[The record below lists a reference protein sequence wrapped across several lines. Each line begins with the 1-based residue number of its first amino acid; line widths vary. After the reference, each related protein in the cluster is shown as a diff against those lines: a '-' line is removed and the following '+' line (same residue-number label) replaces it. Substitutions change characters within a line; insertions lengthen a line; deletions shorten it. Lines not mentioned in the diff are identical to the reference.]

1 MNHFW
6 SDQIQSIGT
15 LDTSRDLRFS
25 DRFRDAYT
33 QLFRLGEG
41 VRILEI
47 GCGTGALCRALKR
60 WYPSAE
66 VVGLDRDDAFIDY
79 ARQRSTGETYQNGDA
94 TALPF
99 ADGSFDV
106 TISNTVSEHVEPS
119 AFFGEQLRVLRE
131 GGVCLLL
138 SARRGIRHAAAC
150 VREEGA
156 FETEIWE
163 RVDADFR
170 RAAREN
176 SVGAYAL
183 NEAALPATMEKYGFC
198 SVETHY
204 LTVNLTP
211 DDPFYTPEEA
221 RAMINADRQN
231 DLDNIERMESV
242 APGAVSRS
250 ERKRL
255 ARLTNE
261 RYDRRLALYEAG
273 EKQWDVTL
281 GLTMLLRGVK
291 PRALAKAWG

>member
-6 SDQIQSIGT
+6 SDRIQSIGT
-15 LDTSRDLRFS
+15 LDTSRKLRFS
-25 DRFRDAYT
+25 DRFQNAYT
-33 QLFRLGEG
+33 ELFRLEEG
-41 VRILEI
+41 ARILEI

-79 ARQRSTGETYQNGDA
+79 ARERNTGETYRKGDA

-119 AFFGEQLRVLRE
+119 GFFGEQRRVLRD

-138 SARRGIRHAAAC
+138 SARRGIQHPAAC
-150 VREEGA
+150 VREESA

-163 RVDADFR
+163 RVDAEFR
-170 RAAREN
+170 RAAKEN
-176 SVGAYAL
+176 GVGAYAL
-183 NEAALPATMEKYGFC
+183 NEMELPAAMEKYGFRD
-198 SVETHY
+198 VETHY
-204 LTVNLTP
+204 LAINLTP

-221 RAMINADRQN
+221 RDMINANRQN

-242 APGAVSRS
+242 APGAVSKADR
-250 ERKRL
+250 EMLVRL
-255 ARLTNE
+255 VNE
-261 RYDRRLALYEAG
+261 RYDRRLALYAAG
-273 EKQWDVTL
+273 KKQWDVTL

-291 PRALAKAWG
+291 

>member
-6 SDQIQSIGT
+6 SDRIQSIGT
-15 LDTSRDLRFS
+15 LDTSRKLRFS
-25 DRFRDAYT
+25 DRFRNAYT
-33 QLFRLGEG
+33 ELFRLEEG
-41 VRILEI
+41 ARILEI

-79 ARQRSTGETYQNGDA
+79 ARERNTGETYRKGDA

-119 AFFGEQLRVLRE
+119 GFFGEQRRVLRD

-138 SARRGIRHAAAC
+138 SARRGIQHPAAC
-150 VREEGA
+150 VREESA

-170 RAAREN
+170 RAAKEN
-176 SVGAYAL
+176 GVGAYAL
-183 NEAALPATMEKYGFC
+183 NEMELPAAMEKYGFRD
-198 SVETHY
+198 VETHY
-204 LTVNLTP
+204 LAINLTP

-221 RAMINADRQN
+221 RDMINANRQN

-242 APGAVSRS
+242 APGAVSKADRD
-250 ERKRL
+250 RL
-255 ARLTNE
+255 VRLVNE
-261 RYDRRLALYEAG
+261 RYDRRLALYAAG
-273 EKQWDVTL
+273 KKQWDVTL

-291 PRALAKAWG
+291 

>member
-6 SDQIQSIGT
+6 SDRIQSIGT
-15 LDTSRDLRFS
+15 LDSSRKLRFS
-25 DRFRDAYT
+25 DRFQNAYT
-33 QLFRLGEG
+33 ELFRLEEG
-41 VRILEI
+41 ARILEI

-60 WYPSAE
+60 WYPPAE

-79 ARQRSTGETYQNGDA
+79 ARERNTGETYRKGDA

-119 AFFGEQLRVLRE
+119 GFFGEQRRVLRD

-138 SARRGIRHAAAC
+138 SARRGIQHPAAC
-150 VREEGA
+150 VREESA

-170 RAAREN
+170 RAAKEN
-176 SVGAYAL
+176 GVGAYAL
-183 NEAALPATMEKYGFC
+183 NEMELPAAMEKYGFRD
-198 SVETHY
+198 VETHY
-204 LTVNLTP
+204 LAINLTP
-211 DDPFYTPEEA
+211 DDPFYAPEEA
-221 RAMINADRQN
+221 CDMINANRQN
-231 DLDNIERMESV
+231 DLDNIERMQSV
-242 APGAVSRS
+242 APGAVSRADR
-250 ERKRL
+250 EML
-255 ARLTNE
+255 ARLVNE

-291 PRALAKAWG
+291 

>member
-1 MNHFW
+1 MNRIW
-6 SDQIQSIGT
+6 SNRIQSIGT
-15 LDTSRDLRFS
+15 LDTSRNLRFS
-25 DRFRDAYT
+25 DRFRNAYT
-33 QLFRLGEG
+33 ELFRIEDGM
-41 VRILEI
+41 RILEI

-79 ARQRSTGETYQNGDA
+79 ARRRGTGETYLCGDA
-94 TALPF
+94 AALAF

-119 AFFGEQLRVLRE
+119 AFFGEQKRVLRA

-138 SARRGIRHAAAC
+138 SARRGIRQTAAC
-150 VREEGA
+150 VREESA
-156 FETEIWE
+156 FETEIWA

-170 RAAREN
+170 RAAQEN
-176 SVGAYAL
+176 GVGAYAQ
-183 NEAALPATMEKYGFC
+183 NEAELPSAMEKYGFC
-198 SVETHY
+198 GVETHY
-204 LTVNLTP
+204 LALNFTP

-221 RAMINADRQN
+221 RAMIHADRQN

-242 APGAVSRS
+242 APGAVSRA
-250 ERKRL
+250 ERETL

-291 PRALAKAWG
+291 R

>member
-6 SDQIQSIGT
+6 SDRIQSIGT
-15 LDTSRDLRFS
+15 LDTSRKLRFS
-25 DRFRDAYT
+25 DRFQNAYT
-33 QLFRLGEG
+33 ELFRLEEG
-41 VRILEI
+41 ARILEI

-79 ARQRSTGETYQNGDA
+79 ARGKSTGETYRKGDA

-119 AFFGEQLRVLRE
+119 GFFGEQRRVLRD

-138 SARRGIRHAAAC
+138 SARRGIQHPAAC
-150 VREEGA
+150 VREESA

-170 RAAREN
+170 RAAKEN
-176 SVGAYAL
+176 GVGAYAL
-183 NEAALPATMEKYGFC
+183 NEMELPAAMEKYGFRD
-198 SVETHY
+198 VETHY
-204 LTVNLTP
+204 LAINLTP

-221 RAMINADRQN
+221 RDMINANRQN

-242 APGAVSRS
+242 APGAVSRADR
-250 ERKRL
+250 EML
-255 ARLTNE
+255 ARLVNE

-291 PRALAKAWG
+291 

>member
-6 SDQIQSIGT
+6 SDRIQSIGT
-15 LDTSRDLRFS
+15 LDSSRRLRFS
-25 DRFRDAYT
+25 DRFQNAYT
-33 QLFRLGEG
+33 ELFRLEEG
-41 VRILEI
+41 ARILEI

-79 ARQRSTGETYQNGDA
+79 ARERNTGETYRKGDA

-119 AFFGEQLRVLRE
+119 GFFGEQRRVLRD

-138 SARRGIRHAAAC
+138 SARRGIQHPAAC
-150 VREEGA
+150 VREESA

-170 RAAREN
+170 CAAKEN
-176 SVGAYAL
+176 GVGAYAL
-183 NEAALPATMEKYGFC
+183 NEMELPAAMEKYGFRD
-198 SVETHY
+198 VETHY
-204 LTVNLTP
+204 LAINLTP
-211 DDPFYTPEEA
+211 DDPFYAPEEA
-221 RAMINADRQN
+221 CDMINANRQN

-242 APGAVSRS
+242 APGAVSKADRD
-250 ERKRL
+250 RL
-255 ARLTNE
+255 ARLVNE
-261 RYDRRLALYEAG
+261 RYDRRLALYAAG
-273 EKQWDVTL
+273 KKQWDVTL

-291 PRALAKAWG
+291 

>member
-6 SDQIQSIGT
+6 SDRIQSIGT
-15 LDTSRDLRFS
+15 LDTSRKLRFS
-25 DRFRDAYT
+25 DRFRNAYT
-33 QLFRLGEG
+33 ELFRLEEG
-41 VRILEI
+41 ARILEI

-79 ARQRSTGETYQNGDA
+79 ARERNTGETYRKGDA

-119 AFFGEQLRVLRE
+119 GFFGEQRRVLRD

-138 SARRGIRHAAAC
+138 SARRGIQHPAAC
-150 VREEGA
+150 VREESA
-156 FETEIWE
+156 FEMEIWE

-170 RAAREN
+170 RAAKEN
-176 SVGAYAL
+176 GVGAYAL
-183 NEAALPATMEKYGFC
+183 NEMELPAAMEKYGFRD
-198 SVETHY
+198 VETHY
-204 LTVNLTP
+204 LAINLTP

-221 RAMINADRQN
+221 RDMINANRQN

-242 APGAVSRS
+242 APGAVSKADR
-250 ERKRL
+250 EMLVRL
-255 ARLTNE
+255 VNE
-261 RYDRRLALYEAG
+261 RYDRRLALYAAG
-273 EKQWDVTL
+273 KKQWDVTL

-291 PRALAKAWG
+291 

>member
-6 SDQIQSIGT
+6 SDRIQSIGT
-15 LDTSRDLRFS
+15 LDTSRKLRFS
-25 DRFRDAYT
+25 DRLQNAYT
-33 QLFRLGEG
+33 ELFRLEEG
-41 VRILEI
+41 ARILEI

-60 WYPSAE
+60 WYPPAE

-79 ARQRSTGETYQNGDA
+79 ARERNTGETYRKGDA

-119 AFFGEQLRVLRE
+119 GFFGEQRRVLRD

-138 SARRGIRHAAAC
+138 SARRGIQHPAAC
-150 VREEGA
+150 VREESA

-170 RAAREN
+170 RAAKEN
-176 SVGAYAL
+176 GVGAYAL
-183 NEAALPATMEKYGFC
+183 NEMELPAAMEKYGFRD
-198 SVETHY
+198 VETHY
-204 LTVNLTP
+204 LAINLTP

-221 RAMINADRQN
+221 RDMINANRQN

-242 APGAVSRS
+242 APGAVSKADRD
-250 ERKRL
+250 RL
-255 ARLTNE
+255 VRLVNE

-291 PRALAKAWG
+291 

>member
-6 SDQIQSIGT
+6 SDRIQSIGT
-15 LDTSRDLRFS
+15 LDTSRKLRFS
-25 DRFRDAYT
+25 DRFQNAYT
-33 QLFRLGEG
+33 ELFRLEEG
-41 VRILEI
+41 ARILEI

-79 ARQRSTGETYQNGDA
+79 ARERNTGETYRKGDA

-119 AFFGEQLRVLRE
+119 GFFGEQRRVLRD

-138 SARRGIRHAAAC
+138 SARRGIQHPAAC
-150 VREEGA
+150 VREESA

-170 RAAREN
+170 RAAKEN
-176 SVGAYAL
+176 GVGAYAL
-183 NEAALPATMEKYGFC
+183 NEMELPAAMEKYGFHD
-198 SVETHY
+198 VETHY
-204 LTVNLTP
+204 LAINLTP

-221 RAMINADRQN
+221 RDMINANRQN

-242 APGAVSRS
+242 APGAVSRADR
-250 ERKRL
+250 EML
-255 ARLTNE
+255 ARLVNE
-261 RYDRRLALYEAG
+261 RYDRRLALYAAG
-273 EKQWDVTL
+273 KKQWDVTL

-291 PRALAKAWG
+291 

>member
-6 SDQIQSIGT
+6 SDRIQSIGT
-15 LDTSRDLRFS
+15 LDSSRKLRFS
-25 DRFRDAYT
+25 DRFQNAYT
-33 QLFRLGEG
+33 ELFRLEEG
-41 VRILEI
+41 ARILEI

-79 ARQRSTGETYQNGDA
+79 ARERNTGETYRKGDA

-119 AFFGEQLRVLRE
+119 GFFGEQRRVLRD

-138 SARRGIRHAAAC
+138 SARRGIQHPAAC
-150 VREEGA
+150 VREESA

-170 RAAREN
+170 RAAKEN
-176 SVGAYAL
+176 GVGAYAL
-183 NEAALPATMEKYGFC
+183 NEMELPAAMEKYGFRD
-198 SVETHY
+198 VETHY
-204 LTVNLTP
+204 LAINLTP
-211 DDPFYTPEEA
+211 DDPFYAPEEA
-221 RAMINADRQN
+221 CDMINANRQN

-242 APGAVSRS
+242 APGAVSRADR
-250 ERKRL
+250 EML
-255 ARLTNE
+255 ARLVNE
-261 RYDRRLALYEAG
+261 RYDWRLALYEAG

-291 PRALAKAWG
+291 

>member
-6 SDQIQSIGT
+6 SDRIQSIGT
-15 LDTSRDLRFS
+15 LDSSRKLRFS
-25 DRFRDAYT
+25 DRFQNAYT
-33 QLFRLGEG
+33 ELFRLEEG
-41 VRILEI
+41 ARILEI

-79 ARQRSTGETYQNGDA
+79 ARERNTGETYRKGDA

-119 AFFGEQLRVLRE
+119 GFFGEQRRVLRD

-138 SARRGIRHAAAC
+138 SARRGIQHPAAC
-150 VREEGA
+150 VREESA

-170 RAAREN
+170 RAAKEN
-176 SVGAYAL
+176 GVGAYAL
-183 NEAALPATMEKYGFC
+183 NEMELPAAMEKYGFRD
-198 SVETHY
+198 VETHY
-204 LTVNLTP
+204 LAINLTP

-221 RAMINADRQN
+221 RDMINANRQN

-242 APGAVSRS
+242 APGAVSKADRD
-250 ERKRL
+250 RL
-255 ARLTNE
+255 VRLVNE
-261 RYDRRLALYEAG
+261 RYDRRLALYAAG
-273 EKQWDVTL
+273 KKQWDVTL

-291 PRALAKAWG
+291 

>member
-6 SDQIQSIGT
+6 SDRIQSIGT
-15 LDTSRDLRFS
+15 LDSSRKLRFS
-25 DRFRDAYT
+25 DRFQNAYT
-33 QLFRLGEG
+33 ELFRLEEG
-41 VRILEI
+41 ARILEI

-79 ARQRSTGETYQNGDA
+79 ARGRNTGETYWKGDA

-119 AFFGEQLRVLRE
+119 GFFGEQRRVLRD

-138 SARRGIRHAAAC
+138 SARRGIQHPAAC
-150 VREEGA
+150 VREESA

-170 RAAREN
+170 RAAKEN
-176 SVGAYAL
+176 GVGAYAL
-183 NEAALPATMEKYGFC
+183 NEMELPAAMEKYGFRD
-198 SVETHY
+198 VETHY
-204 LTVNLTP
+204 LAINLTP
-211 DDPFYTPEEA
+211 DDPFYAPEEA
-221 RAMINADRQN
+221 CDMINANRQN

-242 APGAVSRS
+242 APGAVSRADR
-250 ERKRL
+250 EML
-255 ARLTNE
+255 ARLVNE

-291 PRALAKAWG
+291 

>member
-6 SDQIQSIGT
+6 SDRIQSIGT
-15 LDTSRDLRFS
+15 LDTSRKLRFS
-25 DRFRDAYT
+25 DRFQNAYT
-33 QLFRLGEG
+33 ELFRLEEG
-41 VRILEI
+41 ARILEI

-79 ARQRSTGETYQNGDA
+79 ARERNTGETYRKGDA

-119 AFFGEQLRVLRE
+119 GFFGEQRRVLRD

-138 SARRGIRHAAAC
+138 SARRGIQHPAAC
-150 VREEGA
+150 VREESA

-170 RAAREN
+170 RAAKEN
-176 SVGAYAL
+176 GVGAYAL
-183 NEAALPATMEKYGFC
+183 NEMELPAAMEKYGFHD
-198 SVETHY
+198 VETHY
-204 LTVNLTP
+204 LAINLTP
-211 DDPFYTPEEA
+211 DDPFYAPEEA
-221 RAMINADRQN
+221 CDMINANRQN

-242 APGAVSRS
+242 APGAVSRADR
-250 ERKRL
+250 EML
-255 ARLTNE
+255 ARLVNE
-261 RYDRRLALYEAG
+261 RYDRRLALYAAG
-273 EKQWDVTL
+273 KKQWDVTL

-291 PRALAKAWG
+291 

>member
-6 SDQIQSIGT
+6 SDRIQSIGT
-15 LDTSRDLRFS
+15 LDSSRKLRFS
-25 DRFRDAYT
+25 DRFQNAYT
-33 QLFRLGEG
+33 ELFRLEEG
-41 VRILEI
+41 ARILEI

-79 ARQRSTGETYQNGDA
+79 ARERNTGETYRKGDA

-119 AFFGEQLRVLRE
+119 GFFGEQRRVLRD

-138 SARRGIRHAAAC
+138 SARRGIQHPAAC
-150 VREEGA
+150 VREESA

-170 RAAREN
+170 RAAKEN
-176 SVGAYAL
+176 GVGAYAL
-183 NEAALPATMEKYGFC
+183 NEMELPAAMEKYGFRD
-198 SVETHY
+198 VETHY
-204 LTVNLTP
+204 LAINLTP

-221 RAMINADRQN
+221 RDMINANRQN

-242 APGAVSRS
+242 APGAVSRADR
-250 ERKRL
+250 EML
-255 ARLTNE
+255 ARLVNE

-291 PRALAKAWG
+291 

>member
-6 SDQIQSIGT
+6 SDRIQSIGT
-15 LDTSRDLRFS
+15 LDTSRKLRFS
-25 DRFRDAYT
+25 DRFQNAYT
-33 QLFRLGEG
+33 ELFRLEEG
-41 VRILEI
+41 ARILEI

-66 VVGLDRDDAFIDY
+66 VVGLDR
-79 ARQRSTGETYQNGDA
+79 ARERNTGETYRKGDA

-119 AFFGEQLRVLRE
+119 GFFGEQRRVLRD

-138 SARRGIRHAAAC
+138 SARRGIQHPAAC
-150 VREEGA
+150 VREESA

-170 RAAREN
+170 RAAKEN
-176 SVGAYAL
+176 GVGAYAL
-183 NEAALPATMEKYGFC
+183 NEMELPAAMEKYGFRD
-198 SVETHY
+198 VETHY
-204 LTVNLTP
+204 LAINLTP

-221 RAMINADRQN
+221 RDMINANRQN

-242 APGAVSRS
+242 APGAVSKADRD
-250 ERKRL
+250 RL
-255 ARLTNE
+255 VRLVNE
-261 RYDRRLALYEAG
+261 RYDRRLALYAAG
-273 EKQWDVTL
+273 KKQWDVTL
-281 GLTMLLRGVK
+281 GLTMLVRGVK
-291 PRALAKAWG
+291 

>member
-6 SDQIQSIGT
+6 SDRIQSIGT
-15 LDTSRDLRFS
+15 LDTSRKLRFS
-25 DRFRDAYT
+25 DRFRNAYT
-33 QLFRLGEG
+33 ELFRLEEG
-41 VRILEI
+41 ARILEI

-79 ARQRSTGETYQNGDA
+79 ARGKSTGETYRKGDA

-119 AFFGEQLRVLRE
+119 GFFGEQRRVLRD

-138 SARRGIRHAAAC
+138 SARRGIQHPAAC
-150 VREEGA
+150 VREESA

-170 RAAREN
+170 RAAKEN
-176 SVGAYAL
+176 GVGAYAL
-183 NEAALPATMEKYGFC
+183 NEMELPAAMEKYGFRD
-198 SVETHY
+198 VETHY
-204 LTVNLTP
+204 LAINLTP

-221 RAMINADRQN
+221 RDMINANRQN

-242 APGAVSRS
+242 APGAVSRADR
-250 ERKRL
+250 ETL
-255 ARLTNE
+255 ARLVNE
-261 RYDRRLALYEAG
+261 RYDRRLALYAAG
-273 EKQWDVTL
+273 KKQWDVTL

-291 PRALAKAWG
+291 

>member
-6 SDQIQSIGT
+6 SDRIQSIGT
-15 LDTSRDLRFS
+15 LDTSRKLRFS
-25 DRFRDAYT
+25 DRFRNAYT
-33 QLFRLGEG
+33 ELFRLEEG
-41 VRILEI
+41 ARILEI

-66 VVGLDRDDAFIDY
+66 VAGLDRDDAFIDY
-79 ARQRSTGETYQNGDA
+79 ARERSTGETYRKGDA
-94 TALPF
+94 AALPF

-119 AFFGEQLRVLRE
+119 GFFGEQLRVLRK

-138 SARRGIRHAAAC
+138 SARRGIQHPAAC
-150 VREEGA
+150 VREESS
-156 FETEIWE
+156 FETEIWA
-163 RVDADFR
+163 RVDADFS
-170 RAAREN
+170 RAAKEN
-176 SVGAYAL
+176 GVGAYAL
-183 NEAALPATMEKYGFC
+183 NEMELPAAMEKYGFRD
-198 SVETHY
+198 VETHY
-204 LTVNLTP
+204 LAINLTP

-221 RAMINADRQN
+221 RDMINANRQN

-242 APGAVSRS
+242 APGVVSQRDR
-250 ERKRL
+250 ETL
-255 ARLTNE
+255 ARLVNE

-291 PRALAKAWG
+291 

>member
-6 SDQIQSIGT
+6 SDRIQSIGT
-15 LDTSRDLRFS
+15 LDSSRKLRFS
-25 DRFRDAYT
+25 DRFRNAYT
-33 QLFRLGEG
+33 ELFRLEEG
-41 VRILEI
+41 ARILEI

-79 ARQRSTGETYQNGDA
+79 ARERNTGETYRKGDA

-119 AFFGEQLRVLRE
+119 GFFGEQRRVLRD

-138 SARRGIRHAAAC
+138 SARRGIQHPAAC
-150 VREEGA
+150 VQEESA

-163 RVDADFR
+163 RVDAEFR
-170 RAAREN
+170 RAAKEN
-176 SVGAYAL
+176 GVGAYAL
-183 NEAALPATMEKYGFC
+183 NEMELPAAMEKYGFRD
-198 SVETHY
+198 VETHY
-204 LTVNLTP
+204 LAINLTP
-211 DDPFYTPEEA
+211 DDPFYAPEEA
-221 RAMINADRQN
+221 RDMINANRQN

-242 APGAVSRS
+242 APGAVSKADRD
-250 ERKRL
+250 RL
-255 ARLTNE
+255 VRLVNE
-261 RYDRRLALYEAG
+261 RYDRRLALYAAG
-273 EKQWDVTL
+273 KKQWDVTL

-291 PRALAKAWG
+291 

>member
-6 SDQIQSIGT
+6 SDRIQSIGT
-15 LDTSRDLRFS
+15 LDTSRKLRFS
-25 DRFRDAYT
+25 DRFQNAYT
-33 QLFRLGEG
+33 ELFRLEEG
-41 VRILEI
+41 ARILEI

-60 WYPSAE
+60 WYPPAE

-79 ARQRSTGETYQNGDA
+79 ARERNTGETYRKGDA

-119 AFFGEQLRVLRE
+119 GFFGEQRRVLRD

-138 SARRGIRHAAAC
+138 SARRGIQHPAAC
-150 VREEGA
+150 VREESA

-170 RAAREN
+170 RAAKEN
-176 SVGAYAL
+176 GVGAYAL
-183 NEAALPATMEKYGFC
+183 NEMELPAAMEKYGFRD
-198 SVETHY
+198 VETHY
-204 LTVNLTP
+204 LAINLTP

-221 RAMINADRQN
+221 RDMINANRQN

-242 APGAVSRS
+242 APGAVSKADR
-250 ERKRL
+250 EMLVRL
-255 ARLTNE
+255 VNE
-261 RYDRRLALYEAG
+261 RYDRRLALYAAG
-273 EKQWDVTL
+273 KKQWDVTL

-291 PRALAKAWG
+291 

>member
-6 SDQIQSIGT
+6 SDRIQSIGT
-15 LDTSRDLRFS
+15 LDTSRKLRFS
-25 DRFRDAYT
+25 DRFQNAYT
-33 QLFRLGEG
+33 ELFRLEEG
-41 VRILEI
+41 ARILEI

-79 ARQRSTGETYQNGDA
+79 ARERNTGETYRKGDA

-119 AFFGEQLRVLRE
+119 GFFGEQRRVLRD

-138 SARRGIRHAAAC
+138 SARRGIQHPAAC
-150 VREEGA
+150 VREESA

-170 RAAREN
+170 RAAKEN
-176 SVGAYAL
+176 GVGAYAL
-183 NEAALPATMEKYGFC
+183 NEMELPAAMEKYGFRD
-198 SVETHY
+198 VETHY
-204 LTVNLTP
+204 LAINLTP
-211 DDPFYTPEEA
+211 DDPFYAPEEA
-221 RAMINADRQN
+221 CDMINANRQN

-242 APGAVSRS
+242 APGAVSRADR
-250 ERKRL
+250 EML
-255 ARLTNE
+255 ARLVNE

-291 PRALAKAWG
+291 

>member
-6 SDQIQSIGT
+6 SDRIQSIGT
-15 LDTSRDLRFS
+15 LDSSRRLRFS
-25 DRFRDAYT
+25 DRFQNAYT
-33 QLFRLGEG
+33 ELFRLEEG
-41 VRILEI
+41 ARILEI

-79 ARQRSTGETYQNGDA
+79 ARERNTGETYRKGDA

-119 AFFGEQLRVLRE
+119 GFFGEQRRVLRD

-138 SARRGIRHAAAC
+138 SARRGIQHPAAC
-150 VREEGA
+150 VREESA

-170 RAAREN
+170 RAAKEN
-176 SVGAYAL
+176 GVGAYAL
-183 NEAALPATMEKYGFC
+183 NEMELPAAMEKYGFRD
-198 SVETHY
+198 VETHY
-204 LTVNLTP
+204 LAINLTP

-221 RAMINADRQN
+221 RDMINANRQN

-242 APGAVSRS
+242 APGAVSKADRD
-250 ERKRL
+250 RL
-255 ARLTNE
+255 VRLVNE

-291 PRALAKAWG
+291 

>member
-6 SDQIQSIGT
+6 SDRIQSIGT
-15 LDTSRDLRFS
+15 LDSSRKLRFS
-25 DRFRDAYT
+25 DRFQNAYT
-33 QLFRLGEG
+33 EFFRLEEG
-41 VRILEI
+41 ARILEI

-79 ARQRSTGETYQNGDA
+79 ARERSTGETYRKGDA

-119 AFFGEQLRVLRE
+119 GFFGEQRRVLRD

-138 SARRGIRHAAAC
+138 SARRGIQHPAAC
-150 VREEGA
+150 VREESA

-170 RAAREN
+170 RAAKEN
-176 SVGAYAL
+176 GVGAYAL
-183 NEAALPATMEKYGFC
+183 NEMELPAAMEKYGFRD
-198 SVETHY
+198 VETHY
-204 LTVNLTP
+204 LAINLTP
-211 DDPFYTPEEA
+211 DDPFYAPEEA
-221 RAMINADRQN
+221 RDMINANRQN

-242 APGAVSRS
+242 APGAVSKADR
-250 ERKRL
+250 ERLVRL
-255 ARLTNE
+255 VNE
-261 RYDRRLALYEAG
+261 RYDRRLALYAAG

-281 GLTMLLRGVK
+281 GLTMLVRGVK
-291 PRALAKAWG
+291 

>member
-6 SDQIQSIGT
+6 SDRIQSIGT
-15 LDTSRDLRFS
+15 LDSSRKLRFS
-25 DRFRDAYT
+25 DRFQNAYT
-33 QLFRLGEG
+33 ELFRLEEG
-41 VRILEI
+41 ARILEI

-60 WYPSAE
+60 WYPPAE

-79 ARQRSTGETYQNGDA
+79 ACERNTGETYRKGDA

-119 AFFGEQLRVLRE
+119 GFFGEQRRVLRD

-138 SARRGIRHAAAC
+138 SARRGIQHPAAC
-150 VREEGA
+150 VREESA

-170 RAAREN
+170 RAAKEN
-176 SVGAYAL
+176 GVGAYAL
-183 NEAALPATMEKYGFC
+183 NEMELPAAMEKYGFRD
-198 SVETHY
+198 VETHY
-204 LTVNLTP
+204 LAINLTP
-211 DDPFYTPEEA
+211 DDPFYAPEEA
-221 RAMINADRQN
+221 CDMINANRQN

-242 APGAVSRS
+242 APGAVSRADR
-250 ERKRL
+250 EML
-255 ARLTNE
+255 ARLVNE

-291 PRALAKAWG
+291 

>member
-6 SDQIQSIGT
+6 SDRIQSFGT
-15 LDTSRDLRFS
+15 LDSSRKLRFS
-25 DRFRDAYT
+25 DRFQNAYT
-33 QLFRLGEG
+33 ELFRLEEG
-41 VRILEI
+41 ARILEI

-79 ARQRSTGETYQNGDA
+79 ARERNTGETYRKGDA

-119 AFFGEQLRVLRE
+119 GFFGEQRRVLRD

-138 SARRGIRHAAAC
+138 SARRGIQHPAAC
-150 VREEGA
+150 VREESA

-170 RAAREN
+170 RAAKEN
-176 SVGAYAL
+176 GVGAYAL
-183 NEAALPATMEKYGFC
+183 NEMELPAAMEKYGFRD
-198 SVETHY
+198 VETHY
-204 LTVNLTP
+204 LAINLTP
-211 DDPFYTPEEA
+211 DDPFYAPEEA
-221 RAMINADRQN
+221 CDMINANRQN

-242 APGAVSRS
+242 APGAVSRADR
-250 ERKRL
+250 EML
-255 ARLTNE
+255 ARLVNE

-291 PRALAKAWG
+291 

>member
-6 SDQIQSIGT
+6 SDRIQSIGT
-15 LDTSRDLRFS
+15 LDSSRKLRFS
-25 DRFRDAYT
+25 DRFQNAYT
-33 QLFRLGEG
+33 ELFRLEEG
-41 VRILEI
+41 TRILEI

-79 ARQRSTGETYQNGDA
+79 ARERNTGETYRKGDA

-119 AFFGEQLRVLRE
+119 GFFGEQRRVLRD

-138 SARRGIRHAAAC
+138 SARRGIQHPAAC
-150 VREEGA
+150 VREESA

-170 RAAREN
+170 RAAKEN
-176 SVGAYAL
+176 GVGAYAL
-183 NEAALPATMEKYGFC
+183 NEMELPAAMEKYGFRD
-198 SVETHY
+198 VETHY
-204 LTVNLTP
+204 LAINLTP

-221 RAMINADRQN
+221 RDMINANRQN

-242 APGAVSRS
+242 APGAVSKADRD
-250 ERKRL
+250 RL
-255 ARLTNE
+255 VRLVNE

-273 EKQWDVTL
+273 KKQWDVTL

-291 PRALAKAWG
+291 

>member
-6 SDQIQSIGT
+6 SDRIQSIGT
-15 LDTSRDLRFS
+15 LDSSRKLRFS
-25 DRFRDAYT
+25 DRFQNAYT
-33 QLFRLGEG
+33 ELFRLEEG
-41 VRILEI
+41 ARILEI

-79 ARQRSTGETYQNGDA
+79 ARERNTGETYRKGDA

-119 AFFGEQLRVLRE
+119 GFFGEQRRVLRD

-138 SARRGIRHAAAC
+138 SARRGIQHPAAC
-150 VREEGA
+150 VREESA

-170 RAAREN
+170 RAAKEN
-176 SVGAYAL
+176 GVGAYAL
-183 NEAALPATMEKYGFC
+183 NELELPAAMEKYGFRD
-198 SVETHY
+198 VETHY
-204 LTVNLTP
+204 LAINLTP
-211 DDPFYTPEEA
+211 DDPFYAPEEA
-221 RAMINADRQN
+221 CDMINANRQN

-242 APGAVSRS
+242 APGAVSRADR
-250 ERKRL
+250 EML
-255 ARLTNE
+255 ARLVNE

-291 PRALAKAWG
+291 

>member
-6 SDQIQSIGT
+6 SDRIQSIGT
-15 LDTSRDLRFS
+15 LDTSRKLRFS
-25 DRFRDAYT
+25 DRFQNAYT
-33 QLFRLGEG
+33 ELFRLEEG
-41 VRILEI
+41 ARILEI

-79 ARQRSTGETYQNGDA
+79 ARERNTGETYRKGDA

-119 AFFGEQLRVLRE
+119 GFFGEQRRVLRD

-138 SARRGIRHAAAC
+138 SARRGIQHPAAC
-150 VREEGA
+150 VREESA

-170 RAAREN
+170 RAAKEN
-176 SVGAYAL
+176 GVGAYAL
-183 NEAALPATMEKYGFC
+183 NEMELPAAMEKYGFRD
-198 SVETHY
+198 VETHY
-204 LTVNLTP
+204 LAINLTP

-221 RAMINADRQN
+221 RDMINANRQN

-242 APGAVSRS
+242 APGAVSKADR
-250 ERKRL
+250 EMLVRL
-255 ARLTNE
+255 VNE
-261 RYDRRLALYEAG
+261 RYDRRLALYAAG
-273 EKQWDVTL
+273 KKQWDVTL

-291 PRALAKAWG
+291 

>member
-6 SDQIQSIGT
+6 SDRIQSIGT
-15 LDTSRDLRFS
+15 LDSSRKLRFS
-25 DRFRDAYT
+25 DRFQNAYT
-33 QLFRLGEG
+33 ELFRLEEG
-41 VRILEI
+41 ARILEI

-79 ARQRSTGETYQNGDA
+79 ARERNTGETYRKGDA

-119 AFFGEQLRVLRE
+119 GFFGEQRRVLRD

-138 SARRGIRHAAAC
+138 SARRGIQHPAAC
-150 VREEGA
+150 VREESA

-163 RVDADFR
+163 RVDAEFR
-170 RAAREN
+170 RAAKEN
-176 SVGAYAL
+176 GVGAYAL
-183 NEAALPATMEKYGFC
+183 NEMELPAAMEKYGFRD
-198 SVETHY
+198 VETHY
-204 LTVNLTP
+204 LAINLTP

-221 RAMINADRQN
+221 RDMINANRQN

-242 APGAVSRS
+242 APGAVSKADRD
-250 ERKRL
+250 RL
-255 ARLTNE
+255 VRLVNE
-261 RYDRRLALYEAG
+261 RYDRRLALYAAG
-273 EKQWDVTL
+273 KKQWDVTL

-291 PRALAKAWG
+291 

>member
-6 SDQIQSIGT
+6 SDRIQSIGT
-15 LDTSRDLRFS
+15 LDTSRKLRFS
-25 DRFRDAYT
+25 DRFQNAYT
-33 QLFRLGEG
+33 ELFRLEEG
-41 VRILEI
+41 ARILEI

-60 WYPSAE
+60 WYPPAE

-79 ARQRSTGETYQNGDA
+79 ARERNTGETYRKGDA

-119 AFFGEQLRVLRE
+119 GFFGEQRRVLRD

-138 SARRGIRHAAAC
+138 SARRGIQHPAAC
-150 VREEGA
+150 VREESA

-170 RAAREN
+170 RAAKEN
-176 SVGAYAL
+176 GVGAYAL
-183 NEAALPATMEKYGFC
+183 NEMELPATMEKCGFRD
-198 SVETHY
+198 VETHY
-204 LTVNLTP
+204 LAINLTP
-211 DDPFYTPEEA
+211 DDPFYAPEEA
-221 RAMINADRQN
+221 CDMINANRQN

-242 APGAVSRS
+242 APGAVSRADR
-250 ERKRL
+250 EML
-255 ARLTNE
+255 ARLVNE

-291 PRALAKAWG
+291 

>member
-6 SDQIQSIGT
+6 SDRIQSIGT
-15 LDTSRDLRFS
+15 LDSSRRLRFS
-25 DRFRDAYT
+25 DRFQNAYT
-33 QLFRLGEG
+33 ELFRLEEG
-41 VRILEI
+41 ARILEI

-79 ARQRSTGETYQNGDA
+79 ARERNTGETYRKGDA

-119 AFFGEQLRVLRE
+119 GFFGEQRRVLRD

-138 SARRGIRHAAAC
+138 SARRGIQHPAAC
-150 VREEGA
+150 VREESA

-170 RAAREN
+170 RAAKEN
-176 SVGAYAL
+176 GVGAYAL
-183 NEAALPATMEKYGFC
+183 NEMELPAAMEKYGFRD
-198 SVETHY
+198 VETHY
-204 LTVNLTP
+204 LAINLTP
-211 DDPFYTPEEA
+211 DDPFYAPEEA
-221 RAMINADRQN
+221 CDMINANRQN

-242 APGAVSRS
+242 APGAVSRADR
-250 ERKRL
+250 EML
-255 ARLTNE
+255 ARLVNE

-291 PRALAKAWG
+291 

>member
-6 SDQIQSIGT
+6 SDRIQSIGT
-15 LDTSRDLRFS
+15 LDTSRKLRFS
-25 DRFRDAYT
+25 DRFQNAYT
-33 QLFRLGEG
+33 ELFRLEEG
-41 VRILEI
+41 ARILEI

-60 WYPSAE
+60 WYPPAE

-79 ARQRSTGETYQNGDA
+79 ARERNTGETYRKGDA

-119 AFFGEQLRVLRE
+119 GFFGEQRRVLRD

-138 SARRGIRHAAAC
+138 SARRGIQHPAAC
-150 VREEGA
+150 VREESA

-170 RAAREN
+170 RAAKEN
-176 SVGAYAL
+176 GVGAYAL
-183 NEAALPATMEKYGFC
+183 NEMELPAAMEKYGFRD
-198 SVETHY
+198 VETHY
-204 LTVNLTP
+204 LAINLTP
-211 DDPFYTPEEA
+211 DDPFYAPEEA
-221 RAMINADRQN
+221 RDMINANRQN

-242 APGAVSRS
+242 APGAVSKADRD
-250 ERKRL
+250 RL
-255 ARLTNE
+255 VRLVNE
-261 RYDRRLALYEAG
+261 RYDRRLALYAAG
-273 EKQWDVTL
+273 KKQWDVTL

-291 PRALAKAWG
+291 

>member
-6 SDQIQSIGT
+6 SDRIQSIGT
-15 LDTSRDLRFS
+15 LDTSRKLRFS
-25 DRFRDAYT
+25 DRFQNAYT
-33 QLFRLGEG
+33 ELFRLEEG
-41 VRILEI
+41 ARILEI

-79 ARQRSTGETYQNGDA
+79 ARERNTGETYRKGDA

-119 AFFGEQLRVLRE
+119 GFFGEQRRVLRD

-138 SARRGIRHAAAC
+138 SARRGIQHPAAC
-150 VREEGA
+150 VREESA

-170 RAAREN
+170 RAAKEN
-176 SVGAYAL
+176 GVGAYAL
-183 NEAALPATMEKYGFC
+183 NEMELPAAMEKYGFRD
-198 SVETHY
+198 VETHY
-204 LTVNLTP
+204 LAINLTP
-211 DDPFYTPEEA
+211 DDPFYTQEEA
-221 RAMINADRQN
+221 RDMINANRQN

-242 APGAVSRS
+242 APGAVSKADRD
-250 ERKRL
+250 RL
-255 ARLTNE
+255 VRLVNE
-261 RYDRRLALYEAG
+261 RYDRRLALYAAG
-273 EKQWDVTL
+273 KKQWDVTL

-291 PRALAKAWG
+291 

>member
-6 SDQIQSIGT
+6 SDRIQSIGT
-15 LDTSRDLRFS
+15 LDTSRKLRFS
-25 DRFRDAYT
+25 DRFQNAYT
-33 QLFRLGEG
+33 ELFRLEEG
-41 VRILEI
+41 ARILEI

-79 ARQRSTGETYQNGDA
+79 ARERNTGETYRKGDA

-119 AFFGEQLRVLRE
+119 GFFGEQRRVLRD

-138 SARRGIRHAAAC
+138 SARRGIQHPAAC
-150 VREEGA
+150 VREESA

-170 RAAREN
+170 RAAKEN
-176 SVGAYAL
+176 GVGAYAL
-183 NEAALPATMEKYGFC
+183 NEMELPAAMEKYGFRD
-198 SVETHY
+198 VETHY
-204 LTVNLTP
+204 LAINLTP

-221 RAMINADRQN
+221 RNMINANRQN

-242 APGAVSRS
+242 APGAVSKADRD
-250 ERKRL
+250 RL
-255 ARLTNE
+255 VRLVNE
-261 RYDRRLALYEAG
+261 RYDRRLALYAAG
-273 EKQWDVTL
+273 KKQWDVTI

-291 PRALAKAWG
+291 

>member
-1 MNHFW
+1 M
-6 SDQIQSIGT
+6 
-15 LDTSRDLRFS
+15 
-25 DRFRDAYT
+25 
-33 QLFRLGEG
+33 
-41 VRILEI
+41 
-47 GCGTGALCRALKR
+47 
-60 WYPSAE
+60 
-66 VVGLDRDDAFIDY
+66 
-79 ARQRSTGETYQNGDA
+79 
-94 TALPF
+94 
-99 ADGSFDV
+99 
-106 TISNTVSEHVEPS
+106 
-119 AFFGEQLRVLRE
+119 
-131 GGVCLLL
+131 
-138 SARRGIRHAAAC
+138 
-150 VREEGA
+150 REEGA

-242 APGAVSRS
+242 APGAASRS
-250 ERKRL
+250 VRERL

>member
-6 SDQIQSIGT
+6 SDRIQSIGT
-15 LDTSRDLRFS
+15 LDSSRKLRFS
-25 DRFRDAYT
+25 DRFQNAYT
-33 QLFRLGEG
+33 ELFRLEEG
-41 VRILEI
+41 ARILEI

-79 ARQRSTGETYQNGDA
+79 ARERNTGETYRKGDA

-119 AFFGEQLRVLRE
+119 GFFGEQRRVLRD

-138 SARRGIRHAAAC
+138 SARRGIQHPAAC
-150 VREEGA
+150 VREESA

-170 RAAREN
+170 RAAKEN
-176 SVGAYAL
+176 GVGAYAL
-183 NEAALPATMEKYGFC
+183 NEMELPAAMEKYGFRD
-198 SVETHY
+198 VETHY
-204 LTVNLTP
+204 LAINLTP
-211 DDPFYTPEEA
+211 DDPFYAPEEA
-221 RAMINADRQN
+221 CDMINANRQN
-231 DLDNIERMESV
+231 DLENIERMESV
-242 APGAVSRS
+242 APGAVSRADR
-250 ERKRL
+250 EML
-255 ARLTNE
+255 ARLVNE

-291 PRALAKAWG
+291 

>member
-6 SDQIQSIGT
+6 SDRIQSIGT
-15 LDTSRDLRFS
+15 LYSSRKLRFS
-25 DRFRDAYT
+25 DRFQNAYT
-33 QLFRLGEG
+33 ELFRLEEG
-41 VRILEI
+41 ARILEI

-60 WYPSAE
+60 WYPPAE

-79 ARQRSTGETYQNGDA
+79 ARERNTGETYRKGDA

-119 AFFGEQLRVLRE
+119 GFFGEQRRVLRD

-138 SARRGIRHAAAC
+138 SARRGIQHPAAC
-150 VREEGA
+150 VREESA

-170 RAAREN
+170 RAAKEN
-176 SVGAYAL
+176 GVGAYAL
-183 NEAALPATMEKYGFC
+183 NEMELPAAMEKYGFRD
-198 SVETHY
+198 VETHY
-204 LTVNLTP
+204 LAINLTP
-211 DDPFYTPEEA
+211 DDPFYAPEEA
-221 RAMINADRQN
+221 CDMINANRQN

-242 APGAVSRS
+242 APGAVSRADR
-250 ERKRL
+250 EML
-255 ARLTNE
+255 ARLVNE

-291 PRALAKAWG
+291 

>member
-6 SDQIQSIGT
+6 SDRIQSIGT
-15 LDTSRDLRFS
+15 LDSSRRLRFS
-25 DRFRDAYT
+25 DRFQNAYT
-33 QLFRLGEG
+33 ELFRLEEG
-41 VRILEI
+41 ARILEI

-79 ARQRSTGETYQNGDA
+79 ARERNTGETYRKGDA

-119 AFFGEQLRVLRE
+119 GFFGEQRRVLRD

-138 SARRGIRHAAAC
+138 SARRGIQHPAAC
-150 VREEGA
+150 VREESA
-156 FETEIWE
+156 FEMEIWE

-170 RAAREN
+170 RAAKEN
-176 SVGAYAL
+176 GVGAYAL
-183 NEAALPATMEKYGFC
+183 NEMELPAAMEKYGFRD
-198 SVETHY
+198 VETHY
-204 LTVNLTP
+204 LAINLTP

-221 RAMINADRQN
+221 RDMINANRQN

-242 APGAVSRS
+242 ASGAVSRADR
-250 ERKRL
+250 ETL
-255 ARLTNE
+255 ARLVNE
-261 RYDRRLALYEAG
+261 RYDRRLALYAAG
-273 EKQWDVTL
+273 KKQWDVTL

-291 PRALAKAWG
+291 

>member
-6 SDQIQSIGT
+6 SDRIQSIGT
-15 LDTSRDLRFS
+15 LDTSRKLRFS
-25 DRFRDAYT
+25 DRLQNAYT
-33 QLFRLGEG
+33 ELFRLEEG
-41 VRILEI
+41 ARILEI

-79 ARQRSTGETYQNGDA
+79 ARERNTGETYRKGDA

-119 AFFGEQLRVLRE
+119 GFYGEQRRVLRD

-138 SARRGIRHAAAC
+138 SARRGIQHPAAC
-150 VREEGA
+150 VREESA

-170 RAAREN
+170 RAAKEN
-176 SVGAYAL
+176 GVGAYAL
-183 NEAALPATMEKYGFC
+183 NEMELPAAMEKYGFRD
-198 SVETHY
+198 VETHY
-204 LTVNLTP
+204 LAINLTP
-211 DDPFYTPEEA
+211 DDPFYAPEEA
-221 RAMINADRQN
+221 CDMINANRQN

-242 APGAVSRS
+242 APGAVSRADR
-250 ERKRL
+250 EML
-255 ARLTNE
+255 ARLVNE

-291 PRALAKAWG
+291 